1 MALGNNFDI
10 TINQGA
16 TFELTI
22 TWKDSAGTA
31 INLTGYSARMQVRQK
46 ITDTAKLLDLSTGN
60 GAITLG
66 GAAGT
71 ISVVAPAT
79 STDDITAKQGVYD
92 LELESGSG
100 VVTRLVQ
107 GCVTI
112 SPEVTRP

>member
-1 MALGNNFDI
+1 MAAATHNI
-10 TINQGA
+10 TIEQGA
-16 TFELTI
+16 TFRLDLL
-22 TWKDSAGTA
+22 WKDSTGAPV
-31 INLTGYSARMQVRQK
+31 NLSGYSARMQVRQK

-71 ISVVAPAT
+71 ISVVAAAT
-79 STDDITAKQGVYD
+79 ATDDITAKQGVYD